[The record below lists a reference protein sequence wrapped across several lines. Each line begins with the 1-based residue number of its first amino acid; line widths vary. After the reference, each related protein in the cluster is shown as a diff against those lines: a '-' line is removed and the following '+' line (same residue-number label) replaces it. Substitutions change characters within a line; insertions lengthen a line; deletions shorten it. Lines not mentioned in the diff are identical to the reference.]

1 MKAVKAIPSEL
12 ASPFIMNIHYA
23 HRMPCIMYAFGL
35 FVNGDLVGV
44 CTYGMP
50 PSNSLCRGVAGDDNQ
65 DKVIELN
72 RLCFLPECNGD
83 NNASML
89 VGRSLKL
96 LPKGLFV
103 VSYADTGQGHVGYVY
118 QATNWMYTGLSALR
132 TDVFTESGKHSRHTI
147 GDPSIRQGRSRKH
160 RYIYLTGNK
169 KKQLAQLKYS
179 ISPYPKG
186 DTQRYEVKQ
195 QSTDVVGSQTTM
207 LEALE
212 I

>member
-23 HRMPCIMYAFGL
+23 HRTPCIMYAFGL

-50 PSNSLCRGVAGDDNQ
+50 ASPYLCMGVAGKENKG
-65 DKVIELN
+65 KVIELN
-72 RLCFLPECNGD
+72 RLCFLPGKNGE

-89 VGRSLKL
+89 VGRSLKM
-96 LPKGLFV
+96 LPKNLFV
-103 VSYADTGQGHVGYVY
+103 VSYADTGKGHVGYIY
-118 QATNWMYTGLSALR
+118 QATNWIYTGMTKQR
-132 TDVFTESGKHSRHTI
+132 TDMYSDSGHSRHNCENRKM
-147 GDPSIRQGRSRKH
+147 RQNRTAKH